1 MQIESNEQNSVRIV
15 VYIGSNELWQ
25 SITISWSLSHINMRT
40 YGCLQK
46 DKGSYLN
53 ILQAKMDIAE
63 KEDTANQHKPT

>member
-1 MQIESNEQNSVRIV
+1 MSKIQLESLCTLAVMNYDKALQNS
-15 VYIGSNELWQ
+15 
-25 SITISWSLSHINMRT
+25 TISWSLSHINMRT